1 MNADIARLHISY
13 DRDTGKFNRVL
24 VSGGVLPGA
33 INNIPGGDGYI
44 AIRVCGKKYK
54 AHRLA
59 WLLVNGKWPEE
70 EIDHING
77 VKTDNRYVNLRDVSK
92 SENMR
97 NQYVAHKGSESG
109 LIGAYKDGGMWRAQ
123 IKKDGVSHSVGWF
136 KSKEEAHQAYLKAK
150 ADMHGIV
157 RFTTGPAA

>member
-1 MNADIARLHISY
+1 MNADIARLHVSY
-13 DRDTGKFNRVL
+13 DHESGNFYRVL
-24 VSGGVLPGA
+24 VSGGVFPGP
-33 INNIPGGDGYI
+33 IDNVPGRDGYI

-59 WLLVNGKWPEE
+59 WLLMNGKWPDG

-92 SENMR
+92 AENMR
-97 NQYVAHKGSESG
+97 NQHFAHKGSQSG
-109 LIGAYKDGGMWRAQ
+109 LLGAYKDKGMWRAQ
-123 IKKDGVSHSVGWF
+123 IKKDGVAHSIGWF

-157 RFTTGPAA
+157 LFRKRTEA